1 MHRLENRLTV
11 AQLEELRGI
20 DTCTVSNVIESFGVR
35 VHNEGFADSSV
46 RSMFPDLPPMVGYA
60 VTGTIRTAATPTVI
74 HSYYDRTDWYSHV
87 LTVPEPRV
95 IVVQD
100 IDEPPGLGAFL
111 GEVHA
116 NILRAL
122 RCVGAVTNGAVRD
135 LPAVGALGF
144 HLFAGHAAVS
154 HAYAHIVDFGSPVE
168 VGGLTVRPGDLI
180 HGDRHGILSIP
191 LEIAAE
197 IPDVAIRILE
207 TEQRIVSLCQSTQFS
222 LEKLRALLKELTE
235 PERK

>member
-1 MHRLENRLTV
+1 
-11 AQLEELRGI
+11 
-20 DTCTVSNVIESFGVR
+20 
-35 VHNEGFADSSV
+35 V
-46 RSMFPDLPPMVGYA
+46 RSVFNHFPPMVGYA
-60 VTGTIRTAATPTVI
+60 VTARIRTAPTPTLV
-74 HSYYDRTDWYSHV
+74 HNYFDRTDWWNHL

-100 IDEPPGLGAFL
+100 IDEQPGLGALL
-111 GEVHA
+111 GEVHT

-122 RCVGAVTNGAVRD
+122 GCVGAVTNGAVRD
-135 LPAVGALGF
+135 LPAVEAIGF
-144 HLFAGHAAVS
+144 HLFAGHVAVS
-154 HAYAHIVDFGSPVE
+154 HAYAHIVDFGSPVA
-168 VGGLTVRPGDLI
+168 VGGLTVRAGDLI

-197 IPDVAIRILE
+197 IPAAATRILE
-207 TEQRIVSLCQSTQFS
+207 MEKRIVSLCQSPQFS

>member
-1 MHRLENRLTV
+1 MENGLTV
-11 AQLEELRGI
+11 AQLEQFRGI

-35 VHNEGFADSSV
+35 VRNEGFADSSV
-46 RSMFPDLPPMVGYA
+46 RSVFTHFPPMVGYA
-60 VTGTIRTAATPTVI
+60 VTARIRTAPTPTLV
-74 HSYYDRTDWYSHV
+74 HNYFDRTDWWNHL

-100 IDEPPGLGAFL
+100 IDEQPGLGALL
-111 GEVHA
+111 GEVHT

-122 RCVGAVTNGAVRD
+122 GCVGAITNGAVRD
-135 LPAVGALGF
+135 LSAVEAIGF
-144 HLFAGHAAVS
+144 HLFAGHVAVS

-168 VGGLTVRPGDLI
+168 VGGLTVRAGDLL

-197 IPDVAIRILE
+197 IPAVAARTLQME
-207 TEQRIVSLCQSTQFS
+207 TRIVSLCQSPQFS

>member
-1 MHRLENRLTV
+1 M
-11 AQLEELRGI
+11 
-20 DTCTVSNVIESFGVR
+20 
-35 VHNEGFADSSV
+35 FAH
-46 RSMFPDLPPMVGYA
+46 FPPMVGYA
-60 VTGTIRTAATPTVI
+60 VTGTIRTAATPTVL
-74 HSYYDRTDWYSHV
+74 HSYYDRTDWWNHL

-100 IDEPPGLGAFL
+100 IDVQPGLGAFL

-116 NILRAL
+116 NILRGL
-122 RCVGAVTNGAVRD
+122 GCVGAVTNGAVRD
-135 LPAVGALGF
+135 LPAVEAIDF
-144 HLFAGHAAVS
+144 HLFAGHVAVS

-197 IPDVAIRILE
+197 IPAAATRILE
-207 TEQRIVSLCQSTQFS
+207 MEKRIVSLCQSPQFS

>member
-1 MHRLENRLTV
+1 MKNGLTP
-11 AQLEELRGI
+11 AQLEALRRF
-20 DTCTVSNVIESFGVR
+20 DVCTVSNAIETFGARVR
-35 VHNEGFADSSV
+35 NEGFADSSV
-46 RSMFPDLPPMVGYA
+46 RSMFAHFPPMVGYA
-60 VTGTIRTAATPTVI
+60 ITGKIRTAATPTVE
-74 HSYYDRTDWYSHV
+74 HSYYDRTDWWNHL
-87 LTVPEPRV
+87 LTVPKPRV

-100 IDEPPGLGAFL
+100 IDAQPGLGAFL

-122 RCVGAVTNGAVRD
+122 GCVGAVTNGAVRD
-135 LPAVGALGF
+135 LPAVEAIGF
-144 HLFAGHAAVS
+144 NLFAGHVAVS
-154 HAYAHIVDFGSPVE
+154 HAYAHLVDFGSTVE

-180 HGDRHGILSIP
+180 HGDRHGIVSIP

-197 IPDVAIRILE
+197 IPAVAARILE
-207 TEQRIVSLCQSTQFS
+207 MEKSIVSLCQSPRFS

>member
-1 MHRLENRLTV
+1 VKNGLTA
-11 AQLEELRGI
+11 AQLEQLHGI
-20 DTCTVSNVIESFGVR
+20 DTCTVSNVIETFGVR
-35 VHNEGFADSSV
+35 VRDEGFADSSV
-46 RSMFPDLPPMVGYA
+46 RSIFPHFPPMVGYA
-60 VTGTIRTAATPTVI
+60 VTGTIRTAVTPTVV
-74 HSYYDRTDWYSHV
+74 HGYYDRTDWWNHL

-100 IDEPPGLGAFL
+100 IDKEPGLGAFL

-122 RCVGAVTNGAVRD
+122 GCVGAVTNGAVRD
-135 LPAVGALGF
+135 LPAVEAIGF
-144 HLFAGHAAVS
+144 QLFAGHVAVS
-154 HAYAHIVDFGSPVE
+154 HAYAHIVEFGSTVE

-191 LEIAAE
+191 LQIAAE
-197 IPDVAIRILE
+197 IPSVAARIVE
-207 TEQRIVSLCQSTQFS
+207 TEKRIVSLCQSPQFS
-222 LEKLRALLKELTE
+222 LEKLRTLLKELTE

>member
-1 MHRLENRLTV
+1 
-11 AQLEELRGI
+11 
-20 DTCTVSNVIESFGVR
+20 VR
-35 VHNEGFADSSV
+35 NEGFADSSV
-46 RSMFPDLPPMVGYA
+46 RSIFPHFPPMIGYA
-60 VTGTIRTAATPTVI
+60 VTARIRTAPTPTLV
-74 HSYYDRTDWYSHV
+74 HNYFDRTDWWNHL

-100 IDEPPGLGAFL
+100 IDEQPGLGALL

-122 RCVGAVTNGAVRD
+122 GCVGAVTNGAVRD
-135 LPAVGALGF
+135 LPAVEAIGF
-144 HLFAGHAAVS
+144 HLFAGHVAVS

-168 VGGLTVRPGDLI
+168 VGGLTVRAGDLL

-191 LEIAAE
+191 FEIAAE
-197 IPDVAIRILE
+197 IPAVAARILQME
-207 TEQRIVSLCQSTQFS
+207 TRIVSLCQSPQFS

>member
-1 MHRLENRLTV
+1 
-11 AQLEELRGI
+11 
-20 DTCTVSNVIESFGVR
+20 
-35 VHNEGFADSSV
+35 VHNYF
-46 RSMFPDLPPMVGYA
+46 
-60 VTGTIRTAATPTVI
+60 
-74 HSYYDRTDWYSHV
+74 DRTDWWNHL

-100 IDEPPGLGAFL
+100 IDEQPGLGALL
-111 GEVHA
+111 GEVHT

-122 RCVGAVTNGAVRD
+122 GCVGAVTNGAVRD
-135 LPAVGALGF
+135 LPAVEGLGF
-144 HLFAGHAAVS
+144 HLFAGHVAVS

-168 VGGLTVRPGDLI
+168 VGGLTVRDADLI

-197 IPDVAIRILE
+197 IPAVAAQILQME
-207 TEQRIVSLCQSTQFS
+207 TRIVSLCQSPQFS